1 MGLPLKENIMALTQ
15 ASSLSTDQAAYDRL
29 AYFALRSELL
39 FDQAADVQPTNQSMP
54 GSSVIFTIFADLAEA
69 TSTLAETTD
78 ITPVA
83 MSDSQVTVTLAEYGN
98 TINTTAKLRG
108 TSFLDVDAAAANLIG
123 YNAGDSIDKV
133 VRDVLAGGTNVAYGG
148 GGSTDPTGRT
158 SVAAEDIIEANDIR
172 KQTAALRA
180 ANVATFNGYYMG
192 YIHPDVSYD
201 LRRETGN
208 ASWNAPH
215 VNVDTMNIYNG
226 EIGTFESVRFI
237 ETPRAKVFADASN
250 GTASTGTIDVYCTHI
265 MGRQALAK
273 AYSQVDGNGMVP
285 KVVRGPVVDSLMRFN
300 PIGWYWLGGYGR
312 FREASLRR
320 IESSSSI
327 GANAA

>member
-1 MGLPLKENIMALTQ
+1 MSYTQ
-15 ASSLSTDQAAYDRL
+15 QSSVDTDQAAYDRL

-78 ITPVA
+78 VTPVA
-83 MSDSQVTVTLAEYGN
+83 MSDTQVTVTLAEYGN

-320 IESSSSI
+320 VESSSSI
-327 GANAA
+327 GTNA

>member
-1 MGLPLKENIMALTQ
+1 MAYTQ
-15 ASSLSTDQAAYDRL
+15 VSSLDTVQAAYEQL

-54 GSSVIFTIFADLAEA
+54 GSSVVFTKFADLSAA
-69 TSTLAETTD
+69 TSALTETSD
-78 ITPVA
+78 VTPVA

-98 TINTTAKLRG
+98 AINTTAKLRG
-108 TSFLDVDAAAANLIG
+108 TSFLDVDAAAANIIG
-123 YNAGDSIDKV
+123 YNAGDSLDQI
-133 VRDVLAGGTNVAYGG
+133 VRDVLAAGTNVVYGG
-148 GGSTDPTGRT
+148 GGSTDPSSRVT
-158 SVAAEDIIEANDIR
+158 VQAEDIIEANDIR
-172 KQTAALRA
+172 KVTAALRK

-215 VNVDTMNIYNG
+215 INVDTAGIYNG
-226 EIGTFESVRFI
+226 EIGMFEAVRFI
-237 ETPRAKVFADASN
+237 ETPRAKVFTDASN
-250 GTASTGTIDVYCTHI
+250 GTSTTGTIDVYCTHI
-265 MGRQALAK
+265 MGRQSLAK
-273 AYSQVDGNGMVP
+273 AYSMVDGNGAYP
-285 KVVRGPVVDSLMRFN
+285 KVVEGPVVDTLRRFN

-312 FREASLRR
+312 FREESLRR

-327 GANAA
+327 GSN

>member
-1 MGLPLKENIMALTQ
+1 MAITQ
-15 ASSLSTDQAAYDRL
+15 ASSLSVDQAAYDRL

-39 FDQAADVQPTNQSMP
+39 FDQAADVQATNQAMP
-54 GSSVIFTIFADLAEA
+54 GSSVIFTIFSELAAA
-69 TSTLAETTD
+69 TSTLTETSD
-78 ITPVA
+78 LTPA
-83 MSDSQVTVTLAEYGN
+83 TMGDSQVTVTLAEYGN
-98 TINTTAKLRG
+98 TVQTTAKLRG
-108 TSFLDVDAAAANLIG
+108 TAFLDVDATAANLIG
-123 YNAGDSIDKV
+123 YNAGLSIDTV
-133 VRDVLAGGTNVAYGG
+133 VQGVLGAGTNVAYATGG
-148 GGSTDPTGRT
+148 AAVPTSRE
-158 SVAAEDIIEANDIR
+158 SVKVDAILTANDIR
-172 KQTAALRA
+172 KQTAALRS

-208 ASWNAPH
+208 AAWNAPH
-215 VNVDTMNIYNG
+215 ANVDTAGIYNG

-237 ETPRAKVFADASN
+237 ETPRAPLNANASN
-250 GTASTGTIDVYCTHI
+250 GTSTTGIIDVYSTLI

-273 AYSQVDGNGMVP
+273 AYSAIDGNGVVP

-320 IESSSSI
+320 IESASSI
-327 GANAA
+327 GANAS

>member
-1 MGLPLKENIMALTQ
+1 MAISQ
-15 ASSLSTDQAAYDRL
+15 ASSLSVDQSAYDRL
-29 AYFALRSELL
+29 AYFALRSEML
-39 FDQAADVQPTNQSMP
+39 FDQAADVQATNQSMP
-54 GSSVIFTIFADLAEA
+54 GSAVIFTIFSELAAA
-69 TSTLAETTD
+69 TSTLSETAD
-78 ITPVA
+78 LTPA
-83 MSDSQVTVTLAEYGN
+83 TMADSQVTVTLAEYGN
-98 TINTTAKLRG
+98 TVATTAKLRG
-108 TSFLDVDAAAANLIG
+108 TAFLDVDAAAANLIG
-123 YNAGDSIDKV
+123 YNAGDSMDQV
-133 VRDVLAGGTNVAYGG
+133 VREVLAGGTNVAYGG
-148 GGSTDPTGRT
+148 GGSSDPSSRVT
-158 SVAAEDIIEANDIR
+158 VAAEDIIEANDIR
-172 KQTAALRA
+172 KQTAALRG

-215 VNVDTMNIYNG
+215 INVDTANIYNG

-237 ETPRAKVFADASN
+237 ETPRAKVFTDASN
-250 GTASTGTIDVYCTHI
+250 GTSTTGTIDVYCTHI

-273 AYSQVDGNGMVP
+273 TYSQIDGNGSVP

-327 GANAA
+327 GTNA

>member
-1 MGLPLKENIMALTQ
+1 MAVTQ
-15 ASSLSTDQAAYDRL
+15 ASSLSVDQAAYDRL

-39 FDQAADVQPTNQSMP
+39 FDQAADVQATNQAMP
-54 GSSVIFTIFADLAEA
+54 GSSVIFTIFSEMAAA
-69 TSTLAETTD
+69 TSPISETSD
-78 ITPVA
+78 LTPVTMA
-83 MSDSQVTVTLAEYGN
+83 DSQVTVTLAEYGN
-98 TINTTAKLRG
+98 TVNTTAKLRG
-108 TSFLDVDAAAANLIG
+108 TSFLDVDAVAANLIG
-123 YNAGDSIDKV
+123 YNAGNSIDQV
-133 VRDVLAGGTNVAYGG
+133 VSAVLAGGTNVVYGG
-148 GGSTDPTGRT
+148 GGSSTPTST
-158 SVAAEDIIEANDIR
+158 VTIQAEDIIEANDVR
-172 KQTAALRA
+172 QVTAALRG

-201 LRRETGN
+201 LRKETGN

-215 VNVDTMNIYNG
+215 VQVDTANIYNG

-237 ETPRAKVFADASN
+237 ETPRAPLAANASN
-250 GTASTGTIDVYCTHI
+250 GTATTGTIDVYGTMI

-273 AYSQVDGNGMVP
+273 AYSMVDGNGVVP

-320 IESSSSI
+320 IDSSSSI
-327 GANAA
+327 GSNAS

>member
-1 MGLPLKENIMALTQ
+1 MIAEGRSVDVVEIDG
-15 ASSLSTDQAAYDRL
+15 ASNNGV
-29 AYFALRSELL
+29 E
-39 FDQAADVQPTNQSMP
+39 
-54 GSSVIFTIFADLAEA
+54 SV
-69 TSTLAETTD
+69 
-78 ITPVA
+78 
-83 MSDSQVTVTLAEYGN
+83 
-98 TINTTAKLRG
+98 RG
-108 TSFLDVDAAAANLIG
+108 I
-123 YNAGDSIDKV
+123 
-133 VRDVLAGGTNVAYGG
+133 RDNVAYGG
-148 GGSTDPTGRT
+148 GGSSDPSSRVT
-158 SVAAEDIIEANDIR
+158 VQAEDIIEANDIR
-172 KQTAALRA
+172 KQTAALRG

-237 ETPRAKVFADASN
+237 ETPRAKVFTNASN
-250 GTASTGTIDVYCTHI
+250 GTSTTGTIDVYCTHI

-300 PIGWYWLGGYGR
+300 PIGSVAMA
-312 FREASLRR
+312 ASAKHRCVALSRHP
-320 IESSSSI
+320 
-327 GANAA
+327 ALVQTPLN

>member
-1 MGLPLKENIMALTQ
+1 M
-15 ASSLSTDQAAYDRL
+15 
-29 AYFALRSELL
+29 L
-39 FDQAADVQPTNQSMP
+39 FDQAADVQATNQAMP
-54 GSSVIFTIFADLAEA
+54 GSSVIFTIFADLAAA
-69 TSTLAETTD
+69 TSTLSETAD
-78 ITPVA
+78 LTPET

-98 TINTTAKLRG
+98 TVNTTAKLRG
-108 TSFLDVDAAAANLIG
+108 TSFLDVDATAANLIG
-123 YNAGDSIDKV
+123 YNAGISIDTV
-133 VRDVLAGGTNVAYGG
+133 VQDVLSGGTNVAYGG
-148 GGSTDPTGRT
+148 GGSSDPSSRVTIQ
-158 SVAAEDIIEANDIR
+158 AEDILEANDIR
-172 KQTAALRA
+172 KQTAALRG

-215 VNVDTMNIYNG
+215 VNVDTANIYNG

-237 ETPRAKVFADASN
+237 ETPRAKVFANASN
-250 GTASTGTIDVYCTHI
+250 GTSTTGAVDVYCTHI

-273 AYSQVDGNGMVP
+273 AYSQIDGNGAFA

-312 FREASLRR
+312 FREAALER

-327 GANAA
+327 AVNV

>member
-1 MGLPLKENIMALTQ
+1 MAITQ
-15 ASSLSTDQAAYDRL
+15 ASSLSVDQAAYDRL
-29 AYFALRSELL
+29 AYFALRSEML
-39 FDQAADVQPTNQSMP
+39 FDQAADVQATNQAMP
-54 GSSVIFTIFADLAEA
+54 GSSVIFTIFADLAAA
-69 TSTLAETTD
+69 TSTLSETAD
-78 ITPVA
+78 LTPET

-98 TINTTAKLRG
+98 TVNTTAKLRG
-108 TSFLDVDAAAANLIG
+108 TSFLDVDATAANLIG
-123 YNAGDSIDKV
+123 YNAGISIDTV
-133 VRDVLAGGTNVAYGG
+133 VQEILAAGSNVAYGG
-148 GGSTDPTGRT
+148 GGSSDPSSRVT
-158 SVAAEDIIEANDIR
+158 VAAEDIIEANDIR
-172 KQTAALRA
+172 KQTAALRG

-215 VNVDTMNIYNG
+215 VAVDTANIYNG

-237 ETPRAKVFADASN
+237 ETPRAKVFANASN
-250 GTASTGTIDVYCTHI
+250 GTSTTGTIDVYCTHI

-273 AYSQVDGNGMVP
+273 AYSQIDGNGAYA

-327 GANAA
+327 GVNS